1 MTQCLFSLIIFAM
14 TQAEVLQKK
23 TVVFDNNVSLK
34 VEIAITPTQKA
45 QGLMGRTS
53 LANGTGM
60 LFEFQPPQ
68 ILSFWMKNT
77 LIPLSIG
84 FFRANK
90 TLIEIQDMEP
100 SQGPVR
106 EEMLPRYVSSEPA
119 MYAIEVPKGWFHK
132 SKIKPGSKFRF
143 K

>member
-1 MTQCLFSLIIFAM
+1 MSLFLSVVFFSLV
-14 TQAEVLQKK
+14 QAESFKQK
-23 TVVFDNNVSLK
+23 TVVFNNGVSLK
-34 VEIAITPTQKA
+34 VEMALTPGQKS
-45 QGLMGRTS
+45 QGLMGRTH
-53 LANGTGM
+53 LAEGSGM

-84 FFRANK
+84 FFREDK

-100 SQGPVR
+100 SHGPVR
-106 EEMLPRYVSSEPA
+106 EELLPRYVSSSAA

-132 SKIKPGSKFRF
+132 KKIKPGSQFRF

>member
-1 MTQCLFSLIIFAM
+1 MLILLNFIFFSIV
-14 TQAEVLQKK
+14 QAGSLPYK
-23 TVVFDNNVSLK
+23 TLVFNNGVSLK
-34 VEIAITPTQKA
+34 VEMALTPEQKA
-45 QGLMGRTS
+45 QGLMGRTN
-53 LANGTGM
+53 LAEGSGM

-100 SQGPVR
+100 IHGPVR

-119 MYAIEVPKGWFHK
+119 MYAVEVPKGWFQK
-132 SKIKPGSKFRF
+132 KKIKPGSQFRF

>member
-1 MTQCLFSLIIFAM
+1 MLFLIAPVLFLFVN
-14 TQAEVLQKK
+14 AESFHTK
-23 TVVFDNNVSLK
+23 TVVFNNSISLR
-34 VEIAITPTQKA
+34 VEMALTPTQKA

-53 LANGTGM
+53 LAEGAGM

-90 TLIEIQDMEP
+90 TLIEIQEMEP
-100 SQGPVR
+100 SHGPVR
-106 EEMLPRYVSSEPA
+106 EEFLPRYVSSEPA

-132 SKIKPGSKFRF
+132 KKIKPGAQFRF